1 MFEKFRL
8 KKLSKVVQSV
18 ISNLFEQIAK
28 KDYFG
33 TFSKINFLNIENVA
47 LLYKKNKNIVISK
60 SDVFLKA
67 LDKYISN
74 SGIDLSFLENVDL
87 KKLVEKFERLCANGY
102 KNFIENDIRDKI
114 IERIKKILTN
124 FKEENVIYKP
134 KFKNFEEIIQF
145 LLLKKDKINYT
156 IIYLKKLDFEDP
168 LIKEI
173 LKMNDIQIYLE
184 EIPDDSIRE
193 IEIHISSK
201 EDKFC

>member
-18 ISNLFEQIAK
+18 ISILFDQITK

-60 SDVFLKA
+60 SDGFLKA

-87 KKLVEKFERLCANGY
+87 KRLVEKFERLCANGY
-102 KNFIENDIRDKI
+102 KNFNKKNIR
-114 IERIKKILTN
+114 N
-124 FKEENVIYKP
+124 FTKTIFIFLYSLKLYFN
-134 KFKNFEEIIQF
+134 KFKYKNLQ
-145 LLLKKDKINYT
+145 
-156 IIYLKKLDFEDP
+156 
-168 LIKEI
+168 
-173 LKMNDIQIYLE
+173 
-184 EIPDDSIRE
+184 
-193 IEIHISSK
+193 SSSV
-201 EDKFC
+201 

>member
-60 SDVFLKA
+60 SDGFLKA

-87 KKLVEKFERLCANGY
+87 KKLVEKFEKLCANGY
-102 KNFIENDIRDKI
+102 KNFIEKDIRKKI
-114 IERIKKILTN
+114 IEKFTN
-124 FKEENVIYKP
+124 CLKNLVVIYLFSNI
-134 KFKNFEEIIQF
+134 KFNYISENARV
-145 LLLKKDKINYT
+145 KISRAPPFV
-156 IIYLKKLDFEDP
+156 K
-168 LIKEI
+168 
-173 LKMNDIQIYLE
+173 
-184 EIPDDSIRE
+184 
-193 IEIHISSK
+193 
-201 EDKFC
+201 